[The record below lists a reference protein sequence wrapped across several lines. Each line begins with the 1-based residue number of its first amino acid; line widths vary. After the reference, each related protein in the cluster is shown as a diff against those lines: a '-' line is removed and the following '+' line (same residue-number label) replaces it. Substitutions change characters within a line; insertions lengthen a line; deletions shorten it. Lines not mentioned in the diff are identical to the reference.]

1 MLRWRWSWRQRI
13 RSVPGNVAIEG
24 SFGHRRLMFG
34 DVARLGLAVRDRRAR
49 LGLSQTDLWRSGGP
63 SNSTLTNIE
72 NGRQVPVSS
81 FTLRKLDEALKWGT
95 GCAYSLLHGDEG
107 PVSVPM
113 PGAELRAHNLAAAA
127 AEARRALRG
136 QPDRLPRTRGLR
148 IAAGDRG
155 GSCSRRCPVSGRIV
169 CTTRRAPVQTAHAVL
184 RYPSRMGVM
193 RTFGGFRGPL
203 PRVTNVRSCR

>member
-1 MLRWRWSWRQRI
+1 
-13 RSVPGNVAIEG
+13 
-24 SFGHRRLMFG
+24 MFG

-107 PVSVPM
+107 PVSVSM

-127 AEARRALRG
+127 AEARRALARFADNQIG
-136 QPDRLPRTRGLR
+136 FQELEACVLLLATE
-148 IAAGDRG
+148 AE
-155 GSCSRRCPVSGRIV
+155 
-169 CTTRRAPVQTAHAVL
+169 AVA
-184 RYPSRMGVM
+184 
-193 RTFGGFRGPL
+193 
-203 PRVTNVRSCR
+203 NDARSANG